1 MNDKDDPSTVKTS
14 IDKARLDPASTYA
27 TPQDVA
33 DDERLTCEQKIEIL
47 KSWAYD
53 EQRLAESEAE
63 GMGGGE
69 RSIEREVLRVLG
81 ELELEGPGGP
91 AAGGPPPAARR

>member
-1 MNDKDDPSTVKTS
+1 MSEHDQPVPL
-14 IDKARLDPASTYA
+14 DKAKLDPASTYA

-33 DDERLTCEQKIEIL
+33 DDRRLTREQKIEIL
-47 KSWAYD
+47 KSWAWD

-69 RSIEREVLRVLG
+69 RSIEREVLRVIG
-81 ELELEGPGGP
+81 ELEASGPGP
-91 AAGGPPPAARR
+91 APGRTHPR